1 MKTVKTTAV
10 LLMLVIFTV
19 SSLFATGAKE
29 IIEQENNQELI
40 AEVVEE
46 IKEERIHYGTVDRT
60 DMISSFNYF

>member
-29 IIEQENNQELI
+29 LIEQENNQ
-40 AEVVEE
+40 
-46 IKEERIHYGTVDRT
+46 
-60 DMISSFNYF
+60 

>member
-29 IIEQENNQELI
+29 LIEQENNQELI

-46 IKEERIHYGTVDRT
+46 IKEERMH
-60 DMISSFNYF
+60 